1 MTAIKQK
8 GVTHI
13 RHSKNLMRY
22 INNDKALLRDS
33 QNLIKPDKWYEE
45 MEMTRKDF
53 GHDKARGLSKNT
65 IIYHQMLN
73 FLPDECDMNG
83 GIMTP
88 ELCMDYAKE
97 YATTYYPDY
106 QIVFALH
113 KEHCKADDV
122 YRYSVHMAINR
133 SNLKTGNRLDEGRSN
148 VAKVKRS
155 GHVRDM
161 DDKWRLAQLKKGVRN
176 SMIHDKQPS
185 RIEREIEAKGIF
197 SYKANLRELMPLAK
211 DESTSLEKW
220 TEKMNEWGV
229 DVSVENG
236 RIYITDT
243 DNNRYSFRSD
253 RLNYKFAFDNL
264 IADLSDADH
273 KLSTEVRKFKR
284 EIGNEVINSRE
295 ASAERDRYK
304 ADIEKRFVEYK
315 KFAEDFQGTEYKDF
329 PEFVIPN
336 RTKEH
341 DTLEL
346 NLLTVSLKQKAD
358 DLRVKYASNV
368 PASKS
373 KRSILGGDG
382 STDNSKSHNMN
393 KQQKHDRDSV
403 QRKDK

>member
-8 GVTHI
+8 GVSHI
-13 RHSKNLMRY
+13 RHGKNLKRY
-22 INNDKALLRDS
+22 IDNDKALLRDT
-33 QNLIKPDKWYEE
+33 QNLINPMRWYEE
-45 MEMTRKDF
+45 MEMTREDF
-53 GHDKARGLSKNT
+53 GHNKARASAKGT

-83 GIMTP
+83 GVMTP
-88 ELCMDYAKE
+88 DLCMKYAKE
-97 YATTYYPDY
+97 YTATYYPDY

-113 KEHCKADDV
+113 KEHCKADDT

-133 SNLKTGNRLDEGRSN
+133 SNLKTGNRLDERRGDI
-148 VAKVKRS
+148 AKRKRATQ
-155 GHVRDM
+155 VRALDE
-161 DDKWRLAQLKKGVRN
+161 KWELSQLKKGVRN

-185 RIEREIEAKGIF
+185 RLEREIEAKGVF
-197 SYKANLRELMPLAK
+197 SYKANLRELMTLAK
-211 DESTSLEKW
+211 EESTSFEKW

-243 DNNRYSFRSD
+243 DNSRYSFRSD
-253 RLNYKFAFDNL
+253 RLNYKFAIDNL
-264 IADLSDADH
+264 IADLSDTDH
-273 KLSTEVRKFKR
+273 KLSAEVRKFKR

-295 ASAERDRYK
+295 VSVERDRYK

-315 KFAEDFQGTEYKDF
+315 KFAEDSQGTEYKDF
-329 PEFVIPN
+329 PEFIVPN
-336 RTKEH
+336 RTKVH

-358 DLRVKYASNV
+358 ELRVKYADNV
-368 PASKS
+368 PASKG
-373 KRSILGGDG
+373 KRSIVGGDG